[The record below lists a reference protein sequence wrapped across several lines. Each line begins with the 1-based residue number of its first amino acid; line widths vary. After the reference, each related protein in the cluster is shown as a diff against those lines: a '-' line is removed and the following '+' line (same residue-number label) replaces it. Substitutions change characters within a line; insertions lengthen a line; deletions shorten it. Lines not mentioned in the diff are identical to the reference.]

1 MIIYEELHK
10 KYSFSPTQQEI
21 LKIVGEN
28 KVVLEI
34 GSSTGYMTKVFLD
47 NGCTVDVVEISEE
60 AISKVPKS
68 ARRIINMSI
77 EDDSVDDLLG
87 NYDFIIMADV
97 LEHLVF
103 PDRVLKKLTN
113 ISTADTKLI
122 ISLPNI
128 ASWVMRKQL
137 FFNGDFNYQESGLL
151 DKTHLHFYT
160 VDTLP
165 GILEE
170 NGWKTEKVTGTIT
183 RIPLEGAISKIPI
196 LGWIFQK
203 FMYQGL
209 VEKYKNLTYFHFLV
223 VASKREK

>member
-10 KYSFSPTQQEI
+10 KYSFSSTQKEI
-21 LKIVGEN
+21 IKIVGRN

-34 GSSTGYMTKVFLD
+34 GSSTGYMTGAFLD

-77 EDDSVDDLLG
+77 EDDNVDDLLG

-103 PDRVLKKLTN
+103 PDRVLKKLIN
-113 ISTADTKLI
+113 ISTTDTKLI

-160 VDTLP
+160 VNTLP

-196 LGWIFQK
+196 LGWIFEK
-203 FMYQGL
+203 FIYQGL
-209 VEKYKNLTYFHFLV
+209 VEKYKNLSYYHFLV
-223 VASKREK
+223 VASKRGK